1 MTDDGF
7 NAVANFLFEAGT
19 LKNHKRTGWW
29 IAGVKDPESVAEHS
43 WRAAL
48 LASII
53 AELEGADP
61 AKAALLSVWH
71 DTGESRTGD
80 LAHISQKY
88 VGKGDARAIVADQ
101 SQGMPPGLGIL
112 MRSIVGEYE
121 DRETPEALCA
131 ADADKLECLVQ
142 ALEYRDQGHKNV
154 DRWIVNS
161 QKRIHTASA
170 KRIADELLK
179 TGSLTWLRDAMGE
192 K

>member
-1 MTDDGF
+1 MGDDIRT
-7 NAVANFLFEAGT
+7 VANFLFEAGT
-19 LKNHKRTGWW
+19 LKHHKRTGWW
-29 IAGVKDPESVAEHS
+29 IAGIKDPESVAEHS

-71 DTGESRTGD
+71 DTGETRTGD

-88 VGKGDARAIVADQ
+88 VGKGDAVAIAADQ
-101 SQGMPPGLGIL
+101 SKGMPAGLGAL

-121 DRETPEALCA
+121 ARETPEAICA
-131 ADADKLECLVQ
+131 GDADKLECLVQ
-142 ALEYRDQGHKNV
+142 AIEYRDQGHQNV

-161 QKRIHTASA
+161 RKRIRTESA
-170 KRIADELLK
+170 KRIAAELLE
-179 TGSLTWLRDAMGE
+179 TGSLTWLREAMGE
-192 K
+192 S